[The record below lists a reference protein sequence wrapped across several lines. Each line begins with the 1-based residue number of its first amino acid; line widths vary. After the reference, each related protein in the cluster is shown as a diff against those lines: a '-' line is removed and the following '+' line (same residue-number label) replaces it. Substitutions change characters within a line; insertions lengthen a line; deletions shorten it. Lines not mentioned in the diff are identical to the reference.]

1 MFNFIK
7 YIKPFW
13 YYRLAY
19 KMPHS
24 IFLNKKELDELVES
38 SILIK
43 GLYKNENSG
52 YQDLAYQALNVGFI
66 TKTDRTNLQDIVIYD
81 LEDNYRFIYRQFGKT
96 KAIYVLLIRLLSLKN
111 PFKEIFAFSRAADVK
126 LNNIPQKLE
135 IQSVDLEG
143 LMKITVVIPTLNRYE
158 YLKDVLADL
167 EKQTYKNFN
176 VWVCDQSD
184 NFDSEFYKGWNLEMN
199 VIQQSEKA
207 LWQGRNRCIE
217 SSESDY
223 LLFFDDDSRVESD
236 WIEAHLKCCLNFD
249 CLISAGVTNTISGG
263 GNSAKSAYYHLSEV
277 LDTGNVLIHRS
288 VFDKTGLFDIAFER
302 MRMGDGEFGLR
313 CFLNGFNVISNPVAK
328 RIHLK
333 VQTGGLRQMGAWDAI
348 HNVGIFKP
356 KPIPS
361 SLYFARKHFDN
372 NTALI
377 YGLSQ
382 LPKAFIPYSKKNAG
396 IKKKLGY
403 YFVAILFAP
412 ILLTNFWHSWRI
424 STKMLNK
431 FHVNNS

>member
-1 MFNFIK
+1 
-7 YIKPFW
+7 
-13 YYRLAY
+13 
-19 KMPHS
+19 MPHS
-24 IFLNKKELDELVES
+24 VLLNEKELDELIKS
-38 SILIK
+38 SILVK
-43 GLYKNENSG
+43 GLFKNEDSI
-52 YQDLAYQALNVGFI
+52 YMDLAFQALNAGFI
-66 TKTDRTNLQDIVIYD
+66 PKTDRTNLQDIVIYD
-81 LEDNYRFIYRQFGKT
+81 LEDNYRFIYRHFGKS
-96 KAIYVLLIRLLSLKN
+96 KAIYVLFVRLISLKN
-111 PFKEIFAFSRAADVK
+111 PFKEILAYTHASEIK
-126 LNNIPQKLE
+126 IINIDQKTE
-135 IQSVDLEG
+135 SYSVDLDD
-143 LMKITVVIPTLNRYE
+143 LMKVSVVIPTLNRYE

-167 EKQTYKNFN
+167 EKQTYKNFD

-184 NFDSEFYKGWNLEMN
+184 NFDSEFYKDWNLEIN

-207 LWQGRNRCIE
+207 LWRGRNRCIE

-236 WIEAHLKCCLNFD
+236 WIEEHLKCCLNFNS
-249 CLISAGVTNTISGG
+249 LISAGVTNTISGG
-263 GNSAKSAYYHLSEV
+263 GNSTKSEYYHLSEV

-348 HNVGIFKP
+348 HNIGIFKP

-361 SLYFARKHFDN
+361 SLYFARKHFDS

-403 YFVAILFAP
+403 YFVAILCAP
-412 ILLTNFWHSWRI
+412 ILFTNFWHSWRI

-431 FHVNNS
+431 FHLNYSIN